1 MDLAFR
7 DESPNYKEKFTSNSY
22 KLNIIDI
29 CLRQVL
35 KFTVIQ
41 KKNLSFNIHVT
52 FIIYLLTYVLIH
64 NKTYQAESFQLRLF
78 FELMML
84 ITFKFVIKVKYN

>member
-1 MDLAFR
+1 MIYIAFLSFVDLAFR

-64 NKTYQAESFQLRLF
+64 NKTNF
-78 FELMML
+78 FN
-84 ITFKFVIKVKYN
+84 TKQKVFN